1 MRCGDLID
9 HATFG
14 RCHVE
19 RVDGDGEFAI
29 VRLRN
34 SRHVR
39 LNLDVLDLRVVGEEE
54 GHQVFGPRA
63 R

>member
-1 MRCGDLID
+1 MRTGDVID

-14 RCHVE
+14 RCEVE

-34 SRHVR
+34 KRLVR
-39 LNLDVLDLRVVGEEE
+39 LNLDVLDLRFLGEEE
-54 GHQVFGPRA
+54 GHQVFGPRG